1 MTRDIALFKQKLEEE
16 KTHLEKELGTVA
28 QEKDGNGT
36 WEAKGTLET
45 DDNVDADPNVTAD
58 KIEEFETN
66 QAITESFKA
75 DLLEINDALGKI
87 EAGTYGLCEVCN
99 KEIEDDRLGAYPSAR
114 TCKEHMS

>member
-1 MTRDIALFKQKLEEE
+1 MTRDIASFKQKLEEE
-16 KTHLEKELGTVA
+16 KAHLEKELGTVA
-28 QEKDGNGT
+28 QEKDGTGS

-99 KEIEDDRLGAYPSAR
+99 KEIEDDRLAANPSAR